1 MYLLISGTTMEWA
14 DSWLNYPGL
23 EAWKFI
29 NLAIFITAGILILRR
44 PLREALLSRRDRIR
58 LQLTEA
64 ERERE
69 QAQALLKEAEAMLA
83 RLDLD
88 AAAVRE
94 NAKKE
99 AEAERVRLANLTEKE
114 IEKIRLQGQREI
126 DTATKVAMKELQK
139 FLAHRSVDLAR
150 ETVRSQI
157 RPEDDARLITEGVGE
172 LRRRRA

>member
-1 MYLLISGTTMEWA
+1 MEWA

-44 PLREALLSRRDRIR
+44 PLREALLARRDRIR

-69 QAQALLKEAEAMLA
+69 QAQALLTEAEAMLA
-83 RLDLD
+83 RVDLD

-126 DTATKVAMKELQK
+126 DTATKVAKKELQK

>member
-1 MYLLISGTTMEWA
+1 MEWA

-44 PLREALLSRRDRIR
+44 PLREALLARRDRIR